1 MKKIIEHTYGT
12 HIYMKMKLD
21 NERIAEIDVYLTDKG
36 KKYVTS
42 PQSHRIEL
50 RNDIIEAFEK
60 LY

>member
-42 PQSHRIEL
+42 TDHRIEL